1 MTATIAA
8 ELGAAA
14 EAINS
19 YQRRVAALAGTVG
32 NNDEDLL
39 IAIHEAERALGVAA
53 RSIRRAIKVA
63 SPR

>member
-32 NNDEDLL
+32 KNDDDLL
-39 IAIHEAERALGVAA
+39 IAIHEAERALGVAE